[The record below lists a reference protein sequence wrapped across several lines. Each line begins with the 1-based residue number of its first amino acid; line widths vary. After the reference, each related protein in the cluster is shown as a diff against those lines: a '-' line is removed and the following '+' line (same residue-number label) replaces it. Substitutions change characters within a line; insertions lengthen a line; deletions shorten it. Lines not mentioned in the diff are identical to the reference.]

1 MSINYQQN
9 KDGTLRDPS
18 GDIIG
23 KVETDGKVR
32 DGWQDKG
39 YIDEDGKYHDEY
51 GQDRGWTVQD
61 SNGGSGEG
69 ALIAV
74 LVLML
79 VSLFTGILS
88 TKTGRRIAGIV
99 SVIALAAT
107 IILGIGYLALNAL
120 DSQARDSEA
129 AWVSANPD
137 SVITIIRIGD
147 GPCYGENCE
156 VKTGRYTITSNL
168 RTLNVRLN
176 GCGFY
181 GFGSILGP
189 GESTTNDCE
198 EERYGEKVNPCF
210 PVSVIKQPGFDAE
223 YVYTDRQICYH

>member
-88 TKTGRRIAGIV
+88 TKTGRRIA
-99 SVIALAAT
+99 
-107 IILGIGYLALNAL
+107 
-120 DSQARDSEA
+120 RDSEA

-147 GPCYGENCE
+147 GPSCYGENCE

-168 RTLNVRLN
+168 RTLNVRLMN

-181 GFGSILGP
+181 GFGRILGP
-189 GESTTNDCE
+189 GQSTTDDCE
-198 EERYGEKVNPCF
+198 EERYGEKVNLCF
-210 PVSVIKQPGFDAE
+210 SVSVIKQPGFDAE